1 MERSVQLSRHAGSA
15 AVDIVQPQVNSK
27 LGLNWVGFHEFGDIT
42 SRMGRVATCPC
53 LLSNC
58 AWEMCYV
65 LFCMD
70 CGVFSKAPQGLVGS
84 PCNAL
89 ILLPHSLPTPPTTPA
104 IAPHTLANTH
114 TKCTTLQ
121 KHSVASAPLL
131 LLLL

>member
-1 MERSVQLSRHAGSA
+1 MERSVQLSRHAGSV
-15 AVDIVQPQVNSK
+15 AVDIVQPQGNSK
-27 LGLNWVGFHEFGDIT
+27 LGLHWVGFREFGDIIG
-42 SRMGRVATCPC
+42 RMGHVATCLC

-58 AWEMCYV
+58 SWEMCYV

-89 ILLPHSLPTPPTTPA
+89 ILLPHSLPTPPTPA
-104 IAPHTLANTH
+104 MAPPTLANTH
-114 TKCTTLQ
+114 TKCRTLHQ
-121 KHSVASAPLL
+121 QSVASAPLL